1 MQTQESFKRD
11 KKLRLLLM
19 EEGGAGED
27 PTIWEMDYNGS
38 ALPGDPRRPAEK
50 LHAWLSSH
58 ELCACQPQMPAQQA
72 AAANLDEKR

>member
-1 MQTQESFKRD
+1 MQTQEALKRD
-11 KKLRLLLM
+11 RKLRLFLM

-58 ELCACQPQMPAQQA
+58 ELCACRPRRHAKQA
-72 AAANLDEKR
+72 AGATGDDKR